1 MKYFKIYFFLIVY
14 GMCSLQGAAQTVI
27 KGFEFGEIMNIAETY
42 RQMPSLSFN
51 MIFTYSDSLSQDSTM
66 EQLKASYKIQNGKF
80 WALIDSTEM
89 VQGLTYNLS
98 IYHLDSVITISAP
111 QPAADV
117 MRLPFLDSLFRAQNI
132 DSMNVTKVNDTT
144 KSLRMYFNPAS
155 QYTSCIMQYDLSSFL
170 LRSIT
175 YVMKTGGPNNSTNNT
190 STSTLKISFTNYS
203 FALIDD
209 NYFREDKFIYKQ
221 DGQYY
226 GQPPY
231 NNFQLVVNATN

>member
-1 MKYFKIYFFLIVY
+1 
-14 GMCSLQGAAQTVI
+14 
-27 KGFEFGEIMNIAETY
+27 
-42 RQMPSLSFN
+42 

-89 VQGLTYNLS
+89 VQGLTYNLAV
-98 IYHLDSVITISAP
+98 YHLDSVISISPP

-132 DSMNVTKVNDTT
+132 DSMNVTKLNDTT
-144 KSLRMYFNPAS
+144 RSLRMYFNPAS
-155 QYTSCIMQYDLSSFL
+155 QYSSCIMQYDLSSFL

-175 YVMKTGGPNNSTNNT
+175 YVIKNSTVANSTTNT
-190 STSTLKISFTNYS
+190 ATSTLKITFTNYS

-209 NYFREDKFIYKQ
+209 SYFREDKFIYKQ
-221 DGQYY
+221 GGQYY

-231 NNFQLVVNATN
+231 NTYQLVVNITN